1 VAVGAAKQRFW
12 QLKTAVPC
20 FGLRFFVLREH
31 FSHRD
36 DGEESTAGGRDEVPS
51 IRQAG
56 VRSTQREAFIGLAHE
71 ERVKQRKGAPRA
83 ARIEHVNVRGRRLR
97 LPIAAGRL
105 RDDGDAGVSTT
116 IYKAA
121 SQPT

>member
-1 VAVGAAKQRFW
+1 MATEKSPQLVAVTKPRA
-12 QLKTAVPC
+12 
-20 FGLRFFVLREH
+20 
-31 FSHRD
+31 S
-36 DGEESTAGGRDEVPS
+36 GRRASEVP
-51 IRQAG
+51 
-56 VRSTQREAFIGLAHE
+56 TQREAFIGLAHE
-71 ERVKQRKGAPRA
+71 ERVKQWKGAPRA

-105 RDDGDAGVSTT
+105 RGDGDAGVSTT